1 MMTKP
6 DEERFLD
13 DLGRSSR
20 ALSDYMGLGLQ
31 IAASFAFFVLLGYW
45 ADSRL
50 GTSPWLF
57 LFGVLLGMFGMALL
71 LMKVVRAANRKK

>member
-1 MMTKP
+1 MTKP

-45 ADSRL
+45 ADSKL
-50 GTSPWLF
+50 NWSPWLF
-57 LFGVLLGMFGMALL
+57 LLGVLLGMVGMVLL

>member
-1 MMTKP
+1 MTKP

-45 ADSRL
+45 ADTQL
-50 GTSPWLF
+50 GTSPGGF
-57 LFGVLLGMFGMALL
+57 LFGVFVGMVGMALL